1 MVCSLDLLVF
11 RLVLVVAQG
20 LKQSVFV
27 HLHVLPVVYAVNVIL
42 AVFAFALVCA
52 WDIPFIA
59 LTVFLLA
66 VGGLALATFE
76 MLRFILVHLVFES
89 LDVSFQNLSDG
100 YLPLV
105 LVHIVV
111 LAWVFFSLDL
121 LALTRWTACCFVPK
135 TLAVKLQAFSVF
147 AFAPKTLLDS
157 RLHLSDLGEEFV
169 LALSRSYDLLSHEVY
184 LLLILHVQLLF
195 LLNRD
200 AWALRRPAA

>member
-1 MVCSLDLLVF
+1 MVGRLHLLLF
-11 RLVLVVAQG
+11 RLVLIVAQS

-27 HLHVLPVVYAVNVIL
+27 HLHVLPVVHAVNVVL

-52 WDIPFIA
+52 WHIPFVA

-66 VGGLALATFE
+66 VGRLALATFE

-111 LAWVFFSLDL
+111 LARVFFSLDL
-121 LALTRWTACCFVPK
+121 LALTRWTASGFVPQ
-135 TLAVKLQAFSVF
+135 TLAVKLQALSVF
-147 AFAPKTLLDS
+147 AFASKTLLDS
-157 RLHLSDLGEEFV
+157 RLHLPHLGEEFV
-169 LALSRSYDLLSHEVY
+169 LALSRSHDLLCHKVY

-195 LLNRD
+195 LLDRD
-200 AWALRRPAA
+200 ARALRRPAA

>member
-1 MVCSLDLLVF
+1 MF

-66 VGGLALATFE
+66 VGGFAFATFE

-100 YLPLV
+100 YFPLV

-111 LAWVFFSLDL
+111 LA
-121 LALTRWTACCFVPK
+121 
-135 TLAVKLQAFSVF
+135 
-147 AFAPKTLLDS
+147 
-157 RLHLSDLGEEFV
+157 
-169 LALSRSYDLLSHEVY
+169 
-184 LLLILHVQLLF
+184 
-195 LLNRD
+195 
-200 AWALRRPAA
+200 